1 VLVRQEDPDRCRY
14 PRLFPC
20 IRHCP
25 HERLLGKLD
34 HYGIRGKIQE
44 WIRSFLCSRQM
55 WVAVDGET
63 SQKCKVDSGLPQG
76 TVLGP
81 LLFLLF
87 INDLPDQVSPGTIT
101 RLFADDCL
109 AYREIK
115 SEGDQRT
122 FQRDLEELSTWAS
135 KWGMRFNPFKCNIMR
150 IHTGNSQYPN
160 CTSCVA
166 QFSKRSIM
174 QSSLPRCHHQ
184 Q

>member
-1 VLVRQEDPDRCRY
+1 MCSDDKKIQTDLAILDFSRAFDTV
-14 PRLFPC
+14 
-20 IRHCP
+20 P

-34 HYGIRGKIQE
+34 YYGIRGKIQE
-44 WIRSFLCSRQM
+44 WIRSFLCSRQK

-63 SQKCKVDSGLPQG
+63 SQKCKVDSGVPQD

-87 INDLPDQVSPGTIT
+87 INDLLDQVSPGTIT

-115 SEGDQRT
+115 SEADQRT

-135 KWGMRFNPFKCNIMR
+135 K
-150 IHTGNSQYPN
+150 
-160 CTSCVA
+160 
-166 QFSKRSIM
+166 
-174 QSSLPRCHHQ
+174 
-184 Q
+184 